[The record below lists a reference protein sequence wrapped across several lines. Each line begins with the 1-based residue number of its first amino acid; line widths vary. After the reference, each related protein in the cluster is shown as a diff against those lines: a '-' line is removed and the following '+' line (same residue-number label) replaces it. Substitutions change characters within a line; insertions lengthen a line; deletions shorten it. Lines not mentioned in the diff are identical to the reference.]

1 MEKLMSIEFDVSWDE
16 SNETFAEVM
25 AEVAARTGAMWSVEI
40 ENGPGGGWPSV
51 KFSVW
56 ESKLDELIAAL
67 GYEDDAE
74 WWREQAEEV

>member
-1 MEKLMSIEFDVSWDE
+1 MEKLMSIEFDVAWDE

-51 KFSVW
+51 RFAVW

-67 GYEDDAE
+67 GYEDDLE
-74 WWREQAEEV
+74 WWREQAEAV